1 MILRDDA
8 IGELSEWEWGEMWRR
23 FGANAAAVVAV
34 CLMIVGASPVLAA
47 AAPESGDGLTYV
59 ALGDSRAAGPFI
71 DPLSHE
77 DFCMRSDQ
85 NYASK
90 LARQI
95 GAAEFTDVSC
105 IAAQVENVIDT
116 PQRIGTTIARPQL
129 ESLGADTDLVTISIG
144 GVDSNHVVITR
155 ESCAAPLP
163 NVDRNCRS
171 NPEVEQ
177 KVVEG
182 IATVAPLIDRV
193 IGAIAEKAPNAEIV
207 IVGHG
212 GAVGN
217 RGCWPSLPYSD
228 GDARWLVSYFER
240 FNQVYVDAAARHGA
254 HYIDIGAA
262 TVDGGHDPC
271 AAPED
276 KWFEGLIPTSSAQP
290 GHFNERGMQAVADMI
305 SAELGL

>member
-1 MILRDDA
+1 M
-8 IGELSEWEWGEMWRR
+8 GEMSRR
-23 FGANAAAVVAV
+23 FGANVVAV
-34 CLMIVGASPVLAA
+34 GAACLILVGASPTLAA
-47 AAPESGDGLTYV
+47 AAPEGGDGLTYV

-71 DPLSHE
+71 DTASHR

-95 GAAEFTDVSC
+95 GVSEFTDVSC

-116 PQRIGTTIARPQL
+116 PQRIGTTTARPQL

-155 ESCAAPLP
+155 ESCATPLP
-163 NVDRNCRS
+163 NLDRNCRN

-177 KVVEG
+177 KAVEG
-182 IATVAPLIDRV
+182 IAKVAPLIDRV
-193 IGAIAEKAPNAEIV
+193 VGAIAKKAPNAEIV

-228 GDARWLVSYFER
+228 GDARWLASYFDR
-240 FNQVYVDAAARHGA
+240 FNQVYVDAAAHYGA
-254 HYIDIGAA
+254 HYIDIGTA
-262 TVDGGHDPC
+262 TVEGGHDPC
-271 AAPED
+271 AAPKD

-305 SAELGL
+305 SDELDR